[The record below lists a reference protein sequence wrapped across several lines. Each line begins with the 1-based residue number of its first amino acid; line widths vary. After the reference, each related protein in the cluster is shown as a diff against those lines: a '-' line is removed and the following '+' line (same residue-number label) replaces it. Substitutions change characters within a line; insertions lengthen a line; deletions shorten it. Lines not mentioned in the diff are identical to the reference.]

1 MPNIQ
6 TDRIQSVT
14 PDGALPYQSI
24 QGATPEAFGAG
35 VGASLQ
41 QAGDTSSEILLRRQA
56 IVNETARVGAE
67 NSLMA
72 ATQDLQNGNQDKGIV
87 GYRTLMGSNAVNA
100 LPDYQQK
107 VQDAYQSIRDN
118 LSPAV
123 ARQFDQSAFRI
134 VRGTTD
140 GMGQW
145 SSQQA
150 VVGLHAAAR
159 DRVQLAQSGALTYA
173 DDPDGWNKHLSDV
186 QEASLDSSRTLGLG
200 ADATEVQRQNDVSA
214 VFENRTKQ
222 LLVRDPMEARDFY
235 QRNIGSVV
243 PQQRWELERALKVG
257 TDALY
262 ARSDGTDAYHAAI
275 GRPSA
280 APVPAN
286 LGAPYVKPLDDAR
299 MQEVTS
305 FVKGKTPWDDAIN
318 AAAQAHNVNPY
329 EIKLKIAMESGG
341 DPKAVNSTT
350 GATGLGQFTAET
362 ATRLGIT
369 DRTDPQQ
376 SIDGIAKLLAGS
388 GGTTG
393 GDMAGADR
401 AYYSGSTTG
410 KGPNTDQYVENTR
423 AARQQLFG
431 GGAPAPLTISQLRSS
446 EGDVITQAQA
456 QAQQR
461 RPGDVVYR
469 DQVVGEARRAW
480 SLDLAGLEGKEY
492 QSYGS
497 LMSASIGDNGARA
510 ASDLNPDQQQ
520 TFAGLTPEHQE
531 ALQRL
536 WLSNQNRDERT
547 VSPEDTRNYL
557 ALMGQ
562 ARTDPV
568 AFKARDI
575 ATDVAGLPK
584 QYQSQVI
591 SAYTNIDKNDA
602 KAASYQHA
610 LSIAEAY
617 AMKPAGIFTPTKDTP
632 DEKRKDYDAYTG
644 ALAGAMDNFT
654 NANKRSPTDKELID
668 MTRGLTSTVQVPGNW
683 YGHSDL
689 PAFKLTGANIGSATA
704 AVPDAFRTG
713 ITNALKARGQPAS
726 EAQVQAAFMM
736 HLRPD
741 LVGQPAGASGAP
753 PAPAPAA
760 PAAPTPPAAAAPGA
774 PPITPDDSPA
784 AAFARSR
791 ARMEQLERDRERADA
806 PKPAGGHYEQAS
818 VGVTTRWV
826 PDGKGN

>member
-1 MPNIQ
+1 MAAIP
-6 TDRIQSVT
+6 TDRIPSVM
-14 PDGALPYQSI
+14 PDGALPSQNI

-41 QAGDTSSEILLRRQA
+41 QAGDTASEITLRQQA
-56 IVNETARVGAE
+56 IKNEGARVGAE
-67 NSLMA
+67 NALLG

-87 GYRTLMGSNAVNA
+87 GYRTMMGQNAVNA

-107 VQDAYQSIRDN
+107 VQDAYQQIRDG

-186 QEASLDSSRTLGLG
+186 QEASVDSSKLLGLG
-200 ADATEVQRQNDVSA
+200 PDATEVQRQNDISA

-235 QRNIGSVV
+235 QHNIGSVV

-257 TDALY
+257 TDAQY
-262 ARSDGTDAYHAAI
+262 ARADGTNAYHAAI
-275 GRPSA
+275 GKPSA
-280 APVPAN
+280 SPAPAD
-286 LGAPYVKPLDDAR
+286 LGAPYVKPLDDAH

-305 FVKGKTPWDDAIN
+305 YVKSKTPYDDMIN

-329 EIKLKIAMESGG
+329 EIKLKIAMESMG

-350 GATGLGQFTAET
+350 GATGLGQLTAET
-362 ATRLGIT
+362 ATRLGVT

-393 GDMAGADR
+393 GDMSGADR
-401 AYYSGSTTG
+401 AYYGGSTTA

-431 GGAPAPLTISQLRSS
+431 GGAPAPLTIGQLRSS
-446 EGDVITQAQA
+446 ESDVITQAQQAA
-456 QAQQR
+456 QAR

-492 QSYGS
+492 QSYSG

-520 TFAGLTPEHQE
+520 VFAGLTPEHQE

-547 VSPEDTRNYL
+547 ISPEDTRSYL
-557 ALMGQ
+557 ALVGQ
-562 ARTDPV
+562 AHTDPV

-575 ATDVAGLPK
+575 AADVAGLPK
-584 QYQSQVI
+584 QYQNQVV
-591 SAYTNIDKNDA
+591 ALYAGIDKNDA
-602 KAASYQHA
+602 KAANYQHA
-610 LSIAEAY
+610 LSIAENY
-617 AMKPAGIFTPTKDTP
+617 ALKPAGIFTPTKDTP
-632 DEKRKDYDAYTG
+632 QDKRQDYDAYTG
-644 ALAGAMDNFT
+644 ALVGAMDNFT
-654 NANKRSPTDKELID
+654 NSNKRSPTDKELID
-668 MTRGLTSTVQVPGNW
+668 MTRGLTTTVHVPGNW
-683 YGHSDL
+683 FGQNDL
-689 PAFKLTGANIGSATA
+689 PAFKLSGSNVGAATA
-704 AVPDAFRTG
+704 AVPDAFRAG
-713 ITNALKARGQPAS
+713 ITTALKARGQPAS
-726 EAQVQAAFMM
+726 ESQVQAAFMM

-741 LVGQPAGASGAP
+741 LAGQPAAAAGAP
-753 PAPAPAA
+753 PAPAPVSPVAR
-760 PAAPTPPAAAAPGA
+760 PAPAAAAPGA

-791 ARMEQLERDRERADA
+791 ARMDQIERDMDK
-806 PKPAGGHYEQAS
+806 PKPTEPAGGHFEDAS
-818 VGVTTRWV
+818 VGLTRRFM